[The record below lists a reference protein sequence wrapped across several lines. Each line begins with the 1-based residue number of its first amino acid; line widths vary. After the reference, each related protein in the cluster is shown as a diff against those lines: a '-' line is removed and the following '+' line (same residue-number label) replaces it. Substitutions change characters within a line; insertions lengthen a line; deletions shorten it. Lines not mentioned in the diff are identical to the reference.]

1 MINSYEQMTVCVCVC
16 LYVFVAVSR
25 SMLTV
30 YFCVIFVLGVLL
42 IAVTYSTLESMSYIT
57 FTLNQFK
64 GLSLDMP
71 DIIMG
76 LDRVTLTPS
85 PQSTGTQR
93 AGHS

>member
-57 FTLNQFK
+57 FTKN
-64 GLSLDMP
+64 
-71 DIIMG
+71 
-76 LDRVTLTPS
+76 PS
-85 PQSTGTQR
+85 RRDDG
-93 AGHS
+93 A